1 MNLLPVSVLSREG
14 VDDGSAGSLVQLHH
28 LECHH
33 ALPDLLLQVL
43 ILGVAELVEDLVVV
57 SQAVRDGVL
66 LRECVDHLLQEV
78 VVVVVVVVEVGI
90 AVLIVLVVARL
101 LVGVA
106 HQPLEHKVGL
116 GLLHVVG
123 ASEEGVDESV
133 G

>member
-1 MNLLPVSVLSREG
+1 LNLLPVSVLNREG

-28 LECHH
+28 LEGHH

-43 ILGVAELVEDLVVV
+43 ILGVTELEDLVVV
-57 SQAVRDGVL
+57 SQAVGDGVL

-90 AVLIVLVVARL
+90 TVLIVLVVAWL